1 MNIKP
6 IPLISTIIIY
16 CFLLLLFFLISI
28 NLKPREEEFVTL
40 GFEIIEEI
48 EETGRLEEIGGT
60 DDIFSPVGDIPIQ
73 TEKIKRNLSP
83 LQKPSY
89 KGAETESGKK
99 KGYRLAGELSKRKI
113 IHFKKPEYPEN
124 ENENTQ
130 VQLKIEAN
138 PDGTIKSVTIVKT
151 GGIPFD
157 RNATEAVRDWRF
169 HPLPPNV
176 KQTIQNGVVTI
187 YFEVRRFYYLYPFH
201 CSKLSIHLG
210 IIFQDKINVFYRAD
224 A

>member
-1 MNIKP
+1 VNIKP

-89 KGAETESGKK
+89 QGAETESGKK
-99 KGYRLAGELSKRKI
+99 KGYRLAGDLSKRKI
-113 IHFKKPEYPEN
+113 IHFKKPAYPEK

-169 HPLPPNV
+169 QPLPPNV

-187 YFEVRRFYYLYPFH
+187 YFEVR
-201 CSKLSIHLG
+201 
-210 IIFQDKINVFYRAD
+210 
-224 A
+224 

>member
-6 IPLISTIIIY
+6 IPLIYTIATY
-16 CFLLLLFFLISI
+16 CFLILLFFLISI
-28 NLKPREEEFVTL
+28 NLQPSKEEFVTL

-48 EETGRLEEIGGT
+48 EETGSPEETGGT
-60 DDIFSPVGDIPIQ
+60 DDVFSSLGDIPIQ

-89 KGAETESGKK
+89 HGDQTENGKK

-138 PDGTIKSVTIVKT
+138 PDGTLKSVTIVKT
-151 GGIPFD
+151 GGITFD

-169 HPLPPNV
+169 QPLPPNV
-176 KQTIQNGVVTI
+176 EQITQSGIVTI
-187 YFEVRRFYYLYPFH
+187 YFEVR
-201 CSKLSIHLG
+201 
-210 IIFQDKINVFYRAD
+210 
-224 A
+224 

>member
-60 DDIFSPVGDIPIQ
+60 NDIFSPVGDIPIQ

-99 KGYRLAGELSKRKI
+99 KGYRLSGELLKRKI

-169 HPLPPNV
+169 QPLPPNV

-187 YFEVRRFYYLYPFH
+187 YFEVR
-201 CSKLSIHLG
+201 
-210 IIFQDKINVFYRAD
+210 
-224 A
+224 

>member
-6 IPLISTIIIY
+6 IPLASTVTIY
-16 CFLLLLFFLISI
+16 CFLILLSFLISI
-28 NLKPREEEFVTL
+28 NLQPREEEFVTL

-48 EETGRLEEIGGT
+48 EETGAPEEIGGT
-60 DDIFSPVGDIPIQ
+60 EDIFSSLGDIPIQ

-89 KGAETESGKK
+89 EGAETESGQK
-99 KGYRLAGELSKRKI
+99 KGYKLAGELSKRKI
-113 IHFKKPEYPEN
+113 IHFKKPEYPKN

-130 VQLKIEAN
+130 VQLEIEAN

-169 HPLPPNV
+169 QPLPPNV
-176 KQTIQNGVVTI
+176 KQTIQSGIVTI
-187 YFEVRRFYYLYPFH
+187 YFEVR
-201 CSKLSIHLG
+201 
-210 IIFQDKINVFYRAD
+210 
-224 A
+224 

>member
-1 MNIKP
+1 VNIKP

-99 KGYRLAGELSKRKI
+99 KGYRLSGELSKRKI
-113 IHFKKPEYPEN
+113 THFKKPEYPEN

-169 HPLPPNV
+169 QPLPPNV

-187 YFEVRRFYYLYPFH
+187 YFEVR
-201 CSKLSIHLG
+201 
-210 IIFQDKINVFYRAD
+210 
-224 A
+224 

>member
-1 MNIKP
+1 VNIKP
-6 IPLISTIIIY
+6 IPLIYTIAIY
-16 CFLLLLFFLISI
+16 CFLILLFFFISI
-28 NLKPREEEFVTL
+28 NLQPREEEFVTL

-48 EETGRLEEIGGT
+48 EEAGGPEEIGGT

-89 KGAETESGKK
+89 QGTETESGKT

-138 PDGTIKSVTIVKT
+138 PDGTLKSVTIVKT
-151 GGIPFD
+151 GGITFD

-169 HPLPPNV
+169 QPLPPNV
-176 KQTIQNGVVTI
+176 EQITQSGVVTI
-187 YFEVRRFYYLYPFH
+187 YFEVR
-201 CSKLSIHLG
+201 
-210 IIFQDKINVFYRAD
+210 
-224 A
+224 